1 MRTICSAREY
11 GSGLRSTPST
21 ALKIAVL
28 APIPMAS
35 VRIAAI
41 ANPGAERSVLRAKW
55 RSCPRSLRGRVA
67 SDGWTFDV
75 GFSVARDIQSL
86 PDRIISFDAGN
97 LQRVALWRR
106 NHRPPFDRVHQGVGG
121 DDRGVGEALA
131 FHVAKV
137 NGSLAGHAADDEM
150 ALVVQ
155 VHSWL
160 DTIDRESAADIV
172 LRSHGSPVVVGGLPA
187 REHSP

>member
-41 ANPGAERSVLRAKW
+41 ANPGAERSVLRAKR

-86 PDRIISFDAGN
+86 PDRIIRFDAGN
-97 LQRVALWRR
+97 LQRVAFWRG
-106 NHRPPFDRVHQGVGG
+106 NHRPPFDRVHQRVG
-121 DDRGVGEALA
+121 DEDRGVGEALA
-131 FHVAKV
+131 FHVAEK
-137 NGSLAGHAADDEM
+137 NGPLAGHAADDEM

-155 VHSWL
+155 VHSLL

-172 LRSHGSPVVVGGLPA
+172 LRS
-187 REHSP
+187 